1 MSNKKP
7 FEKTFPYLSYRW
19 KYDDGE
25 YSPFAPFTEVQFAA
39 IENPSDAERLKN
51 GFNIFMTNNLESIII
66 TNIPIGREDVVAVDI
81 LYTESI
87 SSTIYVLKTIEID
100 IEDRGKT
107 ALSDIIINRRSFGA
121 ALPADQLTR
130 HFDNVPRKAKAQE
143 FTANRLIYGNYLQ
156 KFNQDKNELGGGGL
170 IIQPEIGYKSTP
182 VSGPSVKTNRSYE
195 IGVVYIDPFGR
206 QGGLLTQK
214 IPDSDFGGSSLIKT
228 DFTYDSRICL
238 KACIKSQPPSWA
250 KYYRYFIKDIS
261 NTAFN
266 LTAFHSYSDGEGDE
280 NVNCYV
286 QFDSKDRNKV
296 TEDSFLLLRRETH
309 RKNDV
314 GGIVMNKVARLPIL
328 AIENE
333 APDVVKA
340 QIVERFSAS
349 LFKIL
354 DTTAIIVTG
363 FGGTVASAIS
373 SVTQDIFIRAA
384 DNTDFAQ
391 TGILSTLNTY
401 FSAQGIASNALFEL
415 DDSGSTT
422 AEISIDCTSFAERLA
437 IKLESRKISTN
448 EVIGESKKVLVDT
461 VVFGKGTSDKQ
472 RTTIKLV
479 TSNQINDDDR
489 VVSTLGLG
497 DTLASGVDGGPFD
510 LDPNNNDVKQ
520 SIIFYKRGLT
530 EEGIKKLKG
539 SFFVKIPKRLP
550 DMDPLDPDN
559 RIFNIPIGQTTFDD
573 EGNVKSLQLIDFET
587 EPADESNL
595 DIYWEGS
602 DTFLIS
608 EDDDTNE
615 HGLVNQ
621 IPWSNCIATVGGS
634 TNEIYRESVT
644 ILDKFNATTLVKGIR
659 VNTPLPFYAEE
670 RRKTGLIFSGLYNS
684 RTGLNQLNN
693 FSEIDG
699 ITKELEPNYG
709 GIQKLYAL
717 DTNLLAFTE
726 DKVFRILADKDALF
740 NADEGV
746 NVTATKLVLGQAIAY
761 QGNYGISTH
770 PESFV
775 YFRNNVYFS
784 DAKRGGI
791 IQLTPA
797 NGQMF
802 PISSKGMSNFFRDR
816 LRTTNNIIGA
826 YDGHKKIYVV
836 SLQGYDHTDASIG
849 SESIPNETSNITLA
863 YSLNSQGWTSRYSF
877 IPETGVSI
885 NNNFYTFKNGKI
897 YLHHSNTANRNNFY
911 GTAGNSEV
919 QIIFNDNPSFVS
931 DWLALNYE
939 GTAGWTASEIIGEQD
954 STYNITNVRLL
965 DSEDSNFD
973 GWFLKEGKYHGSI
986 VGTQPVYI
994 VQPGSSIG
1002 SDGFYPLIQDG
1013 SNTQDISGTKGFF
1026 LKARFKN
1033 ESTSACELA
1042 SVGSEYYISQT

>member
-7 FEKTFPYLSYRW
+7 FEKTFPYFSYRW

-25 YSPFAPFTEVQFAA
+25 YSPFAPFTEVQFSAR
-39 IENPSDAERLKN
+39 ENPGDIERLKN
-51 GFNIFMTNNLESIII
+51 GFNVFMTNNLESITL
-66 TNIPIGREDVVAVDI
+66 TNIPVGREDVVAVDI

-87 SSTIYVLKTIEID
+87 SSTIYVLKTVEID
-100 IEDRGKT
+100 IKDRGKLP
-107 ALSDIIINRRSFGA
+107 LSDIIINRRSFGA
-121 ALPADQLTR
+121 ALPADQLSR

-143 FTANRLIYGNYLQ
+143 FTANRIIYGNYLQ
-156 KFNQDKNELGGGGL
+156 KFNQDKNELGGNGL
-170 IIQPEIGYKSTP
+170 IIQPEIGYKTSP
-182 VSGPSVKTNRSYE
+182 SAGPSVKTNRSYE

-214 IPDSDFGGSSLIKT
+214 VADNDFGGGSLIKT
-228 DFTYDSRICL
+228 DYTYESRICL
-238 KACIKSQPPSWA
+238 SACIKSEPPSWA

-266 LTAFHSYSDGEGDE
+266 LTAFNSYSDGTGDE
-280 NVNCYV
+280 NVNCYL
-286 QFDSKDRNKV
+286 QFDSKDRNKI
-296 TEDSFLLLRRETH
+296 TEDSFLLIRRDGH
-309 RKNDV
+309 RNIST
-314 GGIVMNKVARLPIL
+314 GGVVMNKSIRIPVL
-328 AIENE
+328 AIEDE
-333 APDVVKA
+333 APDIVKS
-340 QIVERFSAS
+340 QVKERFSAA
-349 LFKIL
+349 LVR
-354 DTTAIIVTG
+354 IISESADIVGAFG
-363 FGGTVASAIS
+363 FTSPQGIS
-373 SVTQDIFIRAA
+373 SLTSPFFVTSVGTDYASSGVLGILNSYFSSQGVTQ
-384 DNTDFAQ
+384 
-391 TGILSTLNTY
+391 
-401 FSAQGIASNALFEL
+401 SNLFEL
-415 DDSGSTT
+415 DNSGNTT
-422 AEISIDCTSFAERLA
+422 AEVTIDCSGFAERLA
-437 IKLESRKISTN
+437 VKLESRNLAENK
-448 EVIGESKKVLVDT
+448 VVGETKKVLVDNII
-461 VVFGKGTSDKQ
+461 FGKSTSQKQ
-472 RTTIKLV
+472 RTTFKI
-479 TSNQINDDDR
+479 TFSNQIDDDDQ
-489 VVSTLGLG
+489 VTSTIGFDTTLSGGAGG
-497 DTLASGVDGGPFD
+497 DFD
-510 LDPNNNDVKQ
+510 LDPNDNNIQQ
-520 SIIFYKRGLT
+520 SVVFYKRGLS
-530 EEGIKKLKG
+530 EEGEDKLKG
-539 SFFVKIPKRLP
+539 SFFVKVPQNLP
-550 DMDPLDPDN
+550 GIDPFDTTN
-559 RIFNIPIGQTTFDD
+559 RIFNIPIGQTEFDD
-573 EGNVKSLQLIDFET
+573 EGEVKVLRLIDFET

-595 DIYWEGS
+595 DLYWEGS
-602 DTFLIS
+602 DTFLIT
-608 EDDDTNE
+608 DDPDTNE
-615 HGLVNQ
+615 HGKVNV
-621 IPWSNCIATVGGS
+621 IPWSNCIATVGGT
-634 TNEIYRESVT
+634 TNEIIRESVT

-670 RRKTGLIFSGLYNS
+670 RRKAGLIFSGLYNS
-684 RTGLNQLNN
+684 RTGINRLNN
-693 FSEIDG
+693 FSEADG

-717 DTNLLAFTE
+717 DTNLLTFAE
-726 DKVFRILADKDALF
+726 DKVFKVLADKDALF

-746 NVTATKLVLGQAIAY
+746 NVTATRLVLGQAMAY

-784 DAKRGGI
+784 DAKRGSI
-791 IQLTPA
+791 VQLTPV

-802 PISSKGMSNFFRDR
+802 AISSKGMSNFFRDR
-816 LRTTNNIIGA
+816 LRTADNIIGA

-885 NNNFYTFKNGKI
+885 NNKFYTFKNGKV

-911 GTAGNSEV
+911 GTAGHSEV

-954 STYNITNVRLL
+954 STYSITNVRLL

-994 VQPGSSIG
+994 IQPGSSIG

-1033 ESTSACELA
+1033 TSTSVCELA
-1042 SVGSEYYISQT
+1042 AVGSEYYISQT